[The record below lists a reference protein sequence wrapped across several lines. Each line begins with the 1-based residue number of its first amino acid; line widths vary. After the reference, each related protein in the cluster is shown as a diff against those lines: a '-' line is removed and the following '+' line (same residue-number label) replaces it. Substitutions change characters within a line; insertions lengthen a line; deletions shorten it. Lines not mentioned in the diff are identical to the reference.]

1 MGEVRIFSG
10 TTQNK
15 DQCNAQSLTQGFN
28 CKVCMLLQGALK
40 CERGQ
45 GCANF
50 PHPSDENEISRYIIT
65 TCSNIQVMRIKQV
78 TTQGRMS

>member
-10 TTQNK
+10 TTQTK
-15 DQCNAQSLTQGFN
+15 DQSNAQSLTRVFYF
-28 CKVCMLLQGALK
+28 KVCMLLQGALK
-40 CERGQ
+40 CERGP

-50 PHPSDENEISRYIIT
+50 PHPSDENEISCYIIS

-78 TTQGRMS
+78 STQGRMS